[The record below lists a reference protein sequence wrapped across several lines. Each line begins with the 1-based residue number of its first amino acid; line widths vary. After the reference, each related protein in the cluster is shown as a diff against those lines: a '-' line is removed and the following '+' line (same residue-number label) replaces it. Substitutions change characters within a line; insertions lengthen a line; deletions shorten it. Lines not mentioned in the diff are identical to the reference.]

1 MRAVLP
7 LAMSA
12 MLLLSTA
19 PAQAEAWGRVTNS
32 QFSYSLIDL
41 DPEDGVT
48 PSISFQPV
56 QSFPQEAPW
65 GRYNY
70 WEGAVFSGEDLVG
83 SGPGPFSLAM
93 REPHA
98 RVDGR
103 ARGEA
108 PESLALELAVRADG
122 AAAGKDLRV
131 NSFVVSLSQGFVLS
145 PNTGI
150 IIESRGNF
158 WGKVDRLGEFFDGGG
173 QLSLTSFD
181 ADGNRSTWGRGEFL
195 LASLEPGESGEVD
208 RDYLVDT
215 MYWNQSSEAVEG
227 TLDLSVFAYAVS
239 PVPEPAPLALAA
251 FGSLLLLLRARR
263 RSRRPA

>member
-1 MRAVLP
+1 MRAVLS
-7 LAMSA
+7 LAASA
-12 MLLLSTA
+12 CLLLSAT

-56 QSFPQEAPW
+56 QTFPQQAPW

-70 WEGAVFSGEDLVG
+70 WEGPVFSGEDISG
-83 SGPGPFSLAM
+83 SGPGPFSMAM
-93 REPHA
+93 RAPHA

-103 ARGEA
+103 ANGDT
-108 PESLALELAVRADG
+108 PDSVALELAVRADG
-122 AAAGKDLRV
+122 AGAGEDLRIH
-131 NSFVVSLSQGFVLS
+131 SFVVSLSQGFVLS

-158 WGKVDRLGEFFDGGG
+158 WGKVDRQGEFFDGGG

-251 FGSLLLLLRARR
+251 LGSALVLLRARR